1 MFFFRL
7 ILIGYLI
14 PALFVDVLKVQIGS
28 FYYLDFFFLSS
39 LIYIL
44 KNYKILFKAT
54 HFFKASLIS
63 IKLLKYFL
71 ILCLFYVIISYLN
84 YIQIH
89 NIDDSDGFKLID
101 SYIPRHSYF
110 IFYSLIGIS
119 LFFSISKNF
128 DKFIKDLDLVFYLT
142 PLIIVS
148 QYLGFSE
155 SRIGSTL
162 IPFCIYY
169 IYNKNKIL
177 AIIYFSA
184 FFIMYYGENTTNILS
199 LFITLIFILD
209 KEKFLF
215 KSAIKYK
222 FLFIGVIFFL
232 GNLAYSNI
240 KNLQDYDE
248 NVGGRLLFWQDNF
261 ETLEKTNYM
270 GVGFGT
276 PYFSSIGAFYLSGY
290 DENEVEIDV
299 IYVTGQHSSI
309 INMFYRVGII
319 GGVLFVLFNVYVLWE
334 TRRTIILLRNQKN
347 KQMKELVNVFLLALV
362 LGFMNVAFHVGLE
375 SPRVFIGYL
384 IFISLIITINNIL
397 RIKAKEV
404 LPENQST

>member
-1 MFFFRL
+1 
-7 ILIGYLI
+7 
-14 PALFVDVLKVQIGS
+14 
-28 FYYLDFFFLSS
+28 
-39 LIYIL
+39 
-44 KNYKILFKAT
+44 
-54 HFFKASLIS
+54 
-63 IKLLKYFL
+63 
-71 ILCLFYVIISYLN
+71 
-84 YIQIH
+84 
-89 NIDDSDGFKLID
+89 
-101 SYIPRHSYF
+101 
-110 IFYSLIGIS
+110 
-119 LFFSISKNF
+119 
-128 DKFIKDLDLVFYLT
+128 
-142 PLIIVS
+142 
-148 QYLGFSE
+148 
-155 SRIGSTL
+155 
-162 IPFCIYY
+162 
-169 IYNKNKIL
+169 
-177 AIIYFSA
+177 
-184 FFIMYYGENTTNILS
+184 MYYGENTTNILS